1 MAVLSVMAIEGDP
14 DALVAKMRDAIAPVA
29 GRKAP
34 QYGGISTTVV
44 RTDSGIKVF
53 NLWQTEEGRHQM
65 AADPEVQAA
74 VRDAGY
80 PEPAFRAYEVLYRR
94 TVGEANEEIVRRFSE
109 EVWTKH
115 NLDAIDELV
124 APDCI
129 GWSATDGE
137 VRGPQGFRQLAER
150 YLTAF
155 PDTSW
160 RIDRIVADGEWVA
173 SFWTATGTHSGDLMG
188 IAPTGKQVT
197 VQGTSFDRIVNG
209 KFVESQN
216 VFDALGMLQQLG
228 AVPSGAP
235 ATA

>member
-14 DALVAKMRDAIAPVA
+14 DALAAKMRDTIAPVA

-44 RTDSGIKVF
+44 RTDGGIKIF
-53 NLWQTEEGRHQM
+53 NLWQTEEGRHRM
-65 AADPEVQAA
+65 AADPDVQAA
-74 VRDAGY
+74 VSRAGY

-94 TVGEANEEIVRRFSE
+94 TVGEANAEIAQRIVD
-109 EVWTKH
+109 EVWTQHK
-115 NLDAIDELV
+115 LDVIDELV
-124 APDCI
+124 APGFV
-129 GWSATDGE
+129 GWTPTDGE
-137 VRGPQGFRQLAER
+137 IRGPAGLRTLVER

-155 PDTSW
+155 PDTTMQV
-160 RIDRIVADGEWVA
+160 DHVVADGDWVA
-173 SFWTATGTHSGDLMG
+173 THWTARGTQTGELMG
-188 IAPTGKQVT
+188 IAPTGKEVT
-197 VQGTSFDRIVNG
+197 VQGMSFDRIANG
-209 KFVESQN
+209 KIVESRN

>member
-1 MAVLSVMAIEGDP
+1 MAVLSVMAIEGDA
-14 DALVAKMRDAIAPVA
+14 DALAAKMRDTIAPVA
-29 GRKAP
+29 SRKAP

-44 RTDSGIKVF
+44 RTDNGIKVF
-53 NLWQTEEGRHQM
+53 NLWSTEEGRQQM
-65 AADPEVQAA
+65 AGDPEVLAA
-74 VRDAGY
+74 LREADY

-115 NLDAIDELV
+115 NLGVIDELV

-160 RIDRIVADGEWVA
+160 RIDRVVADGEWVA

-188 IAPTGKQVT
+188 ISPTGKQVT

-235 ATA
+235 ARA

>member
-1 MAVLSVMAIEGDP
+1 MAVLSVMAIEGDA
-14 DALVAKMRDAIAPVA
+14 DALAAKMRDTIAPVA
-29 GRKAP
+29 ARKAP

-44 RTDSGIKVF
+44 RTDNGIKVF
-53 NLWQTEEGRHQM
+53 NLWETEEGRHQM
-65 AADPEVQAA
+65 AEDPEVLAA
-74 VRDAGY
+74 VREAGY
-80 PEPAFRAYEVLYRR
+80 PQPAFRAHEVLYRR

-115 NLDAIDELV
+115 NLDVIDELV
-124 APDCI
+124 ASDCV
-129 GWSATDGE
+129 GWSPTDGE
-137 VRGPQGFRQLAER
+137 IRGPDGFRQLAER

-160 RIDRIVADGEWVA
+160 RIDRVVAAGEWVA
-173 SFWTATGTHSGDLMG
+173 SYWTATGTHSGDLMG

-197 VQGTSFDRIVNG
+197 VQGSSFDRIVNG

-228 AVPSGAP
+228 AIPMGV
-235 ATA
+235 ATTA